1 MPQLDI
7 YRALDEIILIL
18 VLLIAVY
25 LLMLFIVIPL
35 LIKRIGIQKSN
46 EELKN
51 ILLIT
56 NKVLVLKHN
65 LELHETKHII
75 KL

>member
-35 LIKRIGIQKSN
+35 LIKRV
-46 EELKN
+46 KN
-51 ILLIT
+51 IA
-56 NKVLVLKHN
+56 
-65 LELHETKHII
+65 
-75 KL
+75 